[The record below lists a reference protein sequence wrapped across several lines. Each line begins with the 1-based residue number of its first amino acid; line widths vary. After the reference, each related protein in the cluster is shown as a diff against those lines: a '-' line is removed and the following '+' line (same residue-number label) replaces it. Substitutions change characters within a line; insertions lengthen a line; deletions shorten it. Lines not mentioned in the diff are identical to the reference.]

1 MEYAKVFNNYYGSSE
16 DVVFKKLD
24 NGQNVIFDIDWQ
36 GTEQIKQKK
45 LKYKIITIFILPPS
59 RKELFNR
66 LLNRDLNDEKNAMER
81 MKQFDKDV
89 VHWKNY
95 DLVVINDDILNYNQD
110 IFYNK
115 KIIIFG
121 NLPYNI
127 STKILTAWIKIN
139 NLNNFCKRF
148 VLMFQKEVADRILAD
163 SNSKNYGRLS
173 IISSWK
179 MDIEKITDINPSSFF
194 PSPKI
199 KSSLLIFKPK
209 NNYYELNNPKN
220 LEHVTNIF
228 FNQRRKMIKKPLK
241 FLFKNYEKVAEEL
254 SLDLNLRPQNLT
266 NLTYYKICSYY
277 EQLLK

>member
-1 MEYAKVFNNYYGSSE
+1 MKILPKKSLGQNFLIDSQILNMIVELGKIKSNDIVLEVGPGTGNLTEIILKKKPKKLVVVEKDKNLSLILKKKFNNE
-16 DVVFKKLD
+16 AE
-24 NGQNVIFDIDWQ
+24 I
-36 GTEQIKQKK
+36 
-45 LKYKIITIFILPPS
+45 
-59 RKELFNR
+59 
-66 LLNRDLNDEKNAMER
+66 
-81 MKQFDKDV
+81 
-89 VHWKNY
+89 
-95 DLVVINDDILNYNQD
+95 INDNILNYNHE
-110 IFYNK
+110 IYYNK

-127 STKILTAWIKIN
+127 STQILTSWIKIN
-139 NLNNFCKRF
+139 NLKNFCKKF

-179 MDIEKITDINPSSFF
+179 MDIEKITDINPDSFF
-194 PSPKI
+194 PRPKI
-199 KSSLLIFKPK
+199 KSSLLVFKPK
-209 NNYYELNNPKN
+209 NKYYKLKNPKN

-241 FLFKNYEKVAEEL
+241 FLFNNYEKVADEL

-277 EQLLK
+277 ENLLK